1 MIDGYLK
8 VAAIT
13 PNVRVADVEFNC
25 NEICKCIE
33 EAAGKKVKLMVFPEL
48 CITGYTC
55 QDLFFQDRLLEAT
68 KEALLKI
75 AKHSQGVDALIFVG
89 LPLSVDAKLYN
100 VAVALSNGEIL
111 GIVPKTF
118 LPNYN
123 EFYEAR
129 HFYSGRELDT
139 VINIGGRTV
148 QINRNILFVCNENC
162 IQHMRESNSEM
173 PSQKSWG

>member
-55 QDLFFQDRLLEAT
+55 QDLFFSGQM
-68 KEALLKI
+68 I
-75 AKHSQGVDALIFVG
+75 ASSKGSSAQ
-89 LPLSVDAKLYN
+89 
-100 VAVALSNGEIL
+100 
-111 GIVPKTF
+111 
-118 LPNYN
+118 
-123 EFYEAR
+123 
-129 HFYSGRELDT
+129 
-139 VINIGGRTV
+139 
-148 QINRNILFVCNENC
+148 
-162 IQHMRESNSEM
+162 NS
-173 PSQKSWG
+173 

>member
-55 QDLFFQDRLLEAT
+55 QD
-68 KEALLKI
+68 
-75 AKHSQGVDALIFVG
+75 FVFSG
-89 LPLSVDAKLYN
+89 QIIG
-100 VAVALSNGEIL
+100 SNKGSS
-111 GIVPKTF
+111 
-118 LPNYN
+118 
-123 EFYEAR
+123 A
-129 HFYSGRELDT
+129 
-139 VINIGGRTV
+139 
-148 QINRNILFVCNENC
+148 Q
-162 IQHMRESNSEM
+162 NS
-173 PSQKSWG
+173 

>member
-100 VAVALSNGEIL
+100 VAAALCNGEIL

-118 LPNYN
+118 LPNYKRSKALL
-123 EFYEAR
+123 FWKR
-129 HFYSGRELDT
+129 IRYSYQYWWASCT
-139 VINIGGRTV
+139 NK
-148 QINRNILFVCNENC
+148 
-162 IQHMRESNSEM
+162 
-173 PSQKSWG
+173 QKYPV

>member
-25 NEICKCIE
+25 NEICKCID
-33 EAAGKKVKLMVFPEL
+33 EAAGEKAKLVVFPEL

-55 QDLFFQDRLLEAT
+55 QDLFFQDRLLEAA

-75 AKHSQGVDALIFVG
+75 VKHSQGVNALILVG
-89 LPLSVDAKLYN
+89 FPLAVDAKLYN
-100 VAVALSNGEIL
+100 VAAALCNGEIL

-129 HFYSGRELDT
+129 HQYWWANCT
-139 VINIGGRTV
+139 NKQKYPVCV
-148 QINRNILFVCNENC
+148 Q
-162 IQHMRESNSEM
+162 
-173 PSQKSWG
+173 